1 MMNALEY
8 RAGWLVILQS
18 HFMRM
23 LDNILMIL
31 FLLYSRFFAIKIKTD
46 DPSFKPLLHSVTL
59 Q

>member
-1 MMNALEY
+1 MNALES

-23 LDNILMIL
+23 LDIILMIS
-31 FLLYSRFFAIKIKTD
+31 FLPYSRFFAIKIKTD
-46 DPSFKPLLHSVTL
+46 DQSFKPSLHSVTL